1 MKRRTQVVGL
11 ALAGIIAS
19 SAAALAAVEWTPESG
34 GFVGKGDVQSAFGWN
49 GPGMTANAEA
59 ITFVYE
65 TTGGFSFECEWWT
78 GPTHN
83 RTYHTNTKTLELDV
97 NAVVTGTRRLNGQA
111 AVFTGWNLDA
121 IGEIDAIDG
130 GPVDSD
136 CGAEGNGMKSIV
148 PGSIESLSGSG
159 AGALYAVFNGER
171 RLLQVF

>member
-1 MKRRTQVVGL
+1 MKRTQVVGL

-19 SAAALAAVEWTPESG
+19 SAAALAAVEWTPENG

-49 GPGMTANAEA
+49 NATMQANSEA
-59 ITFVYE
+59 VTFVYE

-78 GPTHN
+78 GPDHN
-83 RTYHTNTKTLELDV
+83 RRHHTNTKTIELDV
-97 NAVVTGTRRLNGQA
+97 NAVVTGARRITGQ
-111 AVFTGWNLDA
+111 FTGWNLDPLGA
-121 IGEIDAIDG
+121 IDEIDG
-130 GPVDSD
+130 YPVDSD

>member
-1 MKRRTQVVGL
+1 MKRTQVVGL

-19 SAAALAAVEWTPESG
+19 SAAALAAIEWTPENG

-49 GPGMTANAEA
+49 SQGMDANSEA

-78 GPTHN
+78 GPDHN
-83 RTYHTNTKTLELDV
+83 RQHHTNEKTIELDV
-97 NAVVTGTRRLNGQA
+97 DAVVTGTRRLNGA
-111 AVFTGWNLDA
+111 VAVFTGWNLDA
-121 IGEIDAIDG
+121 LGEIDDVVG

-148 PGSIESLSGSG
+148 PGSIEPLSGSG
-159 AGALYAVFNGER
+159 TGALYAVFNGER